1 MRKKNSCSYLFL
13 YLFDSISKSKEISIE
28 MIPYMINSFK
38 AMDRPHDVGL
48 IEILP
53 CDDENSNVVNYCMN
67 FGREGT
73 SNEYEFYFHAHLT
86 DEIELPS
93 PLSSMNIDVP
103 LGVRVSGVNTEFQ
116 APLSIHSRKFILS
129 SKEVLF
135 SDSQQRTDLLLESD
149 EIELF
154 APDGSPAILTNRIQD
169 AANIRII
176 TSSILPYPFSEYRV
190 APEAKYLDNET
201 LTEAFTK
208 FRRMILMFRS
218 HSKGVL
224 ARYCSKIDNRIKK
237 TEIGRS
243 IITKLLKERVIWT
256 DNVYYYIDYERFASI
271 IGVKYDDIRSCII
284 NEKTR
289 AFLVDVVKNQNQR
302 K

>member
-1 MRKKNSCSYLFL
+1 MRTKNSCSYLFL

-38 AMDRPHDVGL
+38 AMDRPHDLGM
-48 IEILP
+48 IEMLP
-53 CDDENSNVVNYCMN
+53 WDDEKSDVGKYCMN

-73 SNEYEFYFHAHLT
+73 TNEYEFYFNARST

-93 PLSSMNIDVP
+93 PLSSMNIDIP
-103 LGVRVSGVNTEFQ
+103 LGVRVSGINTEFQ
-116 APLSIHSRKFILS
+116 TPLSIRCRKFILS

-135 SDSQQRTDLLLESD
+135 SAVNQQKTGLLLESD

-169 AANIRII
+169 AKNIRII
-176 TSSILPYPFSEYRV
+176 TGSMLPYPFSEYKV
-190 APEAKYLDNET
+190 VPEAKYLDES

-243 IITKLLKERVIWT
+243 IITKLLKERVLWT
-256 DNVYYYIDYERFASI
+256 DNVYYYIDYERFACI
-271 IGVKYDDIRSCII
+271 IGAKYDDIRSCII

-289 AFLVDVVKNQNQR
+289 AFLEDVVKNQNQW
-302 K
+302 